1 MKQDDP
7 LVAPFDTRAHFLVGH
22 GQRGRQPASY
32 LIIIC
37 ESVAPLFRF
46 RTQGIQSLRSIEGI
60 VGITRLDQPQGVLQI
75 DFLSFALPVGSVRT
89 TFAYPFVGPDTAPLQ
104 GIEYVLLRS
113 RHVTVRVG
121 ILDADDEVAA
131 GPACE
136 PDSCTMPFGHHPYA
150 GGLSDSARNEPLPVS
165 SSFVY
170 RFYVTVIIFVSRAA
184 PYLILYSR
192 RMVMRAFLFLLEVLK
207 LPPAENSSL
216 VLAPVI

>member
-1 MKQDDP
+1 MIGRQPVSRFIEHFVVQRRGVHRYLAADKVVHMHLLVFGHHEADDP

-136 PDSCTMPFGHHPYA
+136 QIVVQCRSDTTHMQGACRTRRETNPYPS
-150 GGLSDSARNEPLPVS
+150 LRH
-165 SSFVY
+165 
-170 RFYVTVIIFVSRAA
+170 
-184 PYLILYSR
+184 LYI
-192 RMVMRAFLFLLEVLK
+192 AFM
-207 LPPAENSSL
+207 
-216 VLAPVI
+216 